1 MAAIGDDDQ
10 VHISDALAVIAA
22 SWGVLMAASPILQ
35 IRRMVERRSSDDLS
49 LSYFSVLMVGFTVWA
64 AYGISLGN
72 LAIIVPNSVAFLI
85 GLATIVIALRY
96 RSGPV

>member
-1 MAAIGDDDQ
+1 MAVIGDDDH
-10 VHISDALAVIAA
+10 VHISDALAVMAA

-96 RSGPV
+96 RSGPA